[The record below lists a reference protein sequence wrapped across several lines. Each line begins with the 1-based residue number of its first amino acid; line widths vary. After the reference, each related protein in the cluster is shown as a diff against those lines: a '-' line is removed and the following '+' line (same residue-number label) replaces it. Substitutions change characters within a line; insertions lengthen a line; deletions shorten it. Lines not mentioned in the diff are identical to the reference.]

1 MSATER
7 HMLSDQKGLEKQMNV
22 DPHQNTYTWN
32 SKHNEKRLQ
41 VTERE
46 GNRRSHARDGNQKS
60 SDFWSISLEV
70 RRQLCMLFK
79 SEGEKRYQ
87 LELYTKPN
95 HRQCGLVIILFLR
108 ERSPKIYLPWAL
120 YQGTARGCTLAIQ
133 GNKQKM
139 RMTQD
144 LQNQGSDQGESPGR
158 NEEVIPQ

>member
-1 MSATER
+1 
-7 HMLSDQKGLEKQMNV
+7 
-22 DPHQNTYTWN
+22 
-32 SKHNEKRLQ
+32 
-41 VTERE
+41 
-46 GNRRSHARDGNQKS
+46 
-60 SDFWSISLEV
+60 
-70 RRQLCMLFK
+70 MLFK

-95 HRQCGLVIILFLR
+95 HHQCGLVIILFLH

-120 YQGTARGCTLAIQ
+120 YQGTARGCTPAIQ